1 MPRPLLVALLILTL
15 RCEAQQTPPTAL
27 ERDPASRGAPAH
39 ARRTRSALAEEA
51 LASGLAGT
59 AAELFAATLSD
70 PSLPEAERHR
80 AGLGLASALIERSRL
95 TEAQAAL
102 KFVPSSPEKSLRE
115 GLIAALLN
123 DLAAAAAH
131 ASSTRPESLAEEER
145 GWAWTLR
152 WMLAEAAGDAAAA
165 SAAREAA
172 LREAVSPAQRARMEA
187 MGGLALVRSG
197 KVEERSLVAL
207 RELSETSRG
216 TALAFAYAR
225 NLALA
230 LSRLGRPQEAARALS
245 AASPLTPERQAEA
258 DLLAGLILGPGS
270 PDGRDRLRQAARNR
284 ADARVRI
291 TALRA
296 LVSGAESE
304 ADPAAAAG
312 VANETHDFL
321 MRTSPGGQG
330 FLCPRDPEVV
340 DSIHLARAQLMLAAG
355 NREKARTAA
364 EDLLREAPASPLTR
378 EAVRTLALAAWG
390 EGSYRLAATHLATLA
405 EGDASPKADVLRT
418 VSADCLFLARD
429 FILAEKTYATV
440 QAQTAAPDIAGAA
453 FHQRVHCL
461 LSQEGDPAQWKRAA
475 ELIEDSARG
484 RSLVTPE
491 NRWAAAWNLVDAV
504 RRSGQAAEASR
515 ILIRLQP
522 LLAGA
527 RADFTLRFDWQ
538 RALIALAMRQRQQAA
553 QIAERI
559 AAALESLP
567 ADAPA
572 DLRSELPGLR
582 GQVALLKIRALTG
595 SEGEALT
602 PRSREE
608 LRELRQRYGRTAAAA
623 SSYLFEGRELSR
635 MGRHAEAQAAFTA
648 LADAFKDVPELRDFS
663 RLGLYEAAEQ
673 AALLSSTEGQVR
685 LKEAVELL
693 ERFAES
699 APVGPLAFHAS
710 LRRSEMLRALGDFDK
725 ALRVLDDLIRD
736 APSDPSR
743 PKAEMARADA
753 LLGQAELRRD
763 RNGQIDRQRAAR
775 AAAAYERVAETW
787 GKDSADIRLEA
798 RHKQAVSLLERA
810 KAEGGSDAGASR
822 REARTLLA
830 ANGVTLRAEPAA
842 AGSSAARVW
851 ISRSLLLLAETS
863 EQAGD
868 RKEAAAAC
876 RLIIDFNRETKLSEN
891 RLPGQSLAESKLAA
905 LEGSQSNP
913 SAPK

>member
-1 MPRPLLVALLILTL
+1 MPRLLHVALLFLAF
-15 RCEAQQTPPTAL
+15 CCGAQQTPPTAL
-27 ERDPASRGAPAH
+27 DSEPASRGTPAH
-39 ARRTRSALAEEA
+39 TRRTRAALAEEA

-59 AAELFAATLSD
+59 AAELFTATLSD
-70 PSLPEAERHR
+70 VTLTAEERER

-95 TEAQAAL
+95 GEAQAAL
-102 KFVPSSPEKSLRE
+102 KFLPPTPAKSLRE

-123 DLAAAAAH
+123 DQTAASAQAAAAQPD
-131 ASSTRPESLAEEER
+131 RLPNEER

-152 WMLAEAAGDAAAA
+152 WMLAEASGDPASA
-165 SAAREAA
+165 SAARESA

-187 MGGLALVRSG
+187 LGGLALVRSG
-197 KVEERSLVAL
+197 KVDERSLVAL
-207 RELSETSRG
+207 RELSESARG
-216 TALAFAYAR
+216 TALAFAYSR

-230 LSRLGRPQEAARALS
+230 LSRLGRPQEAARVLAAAAPLS
-245 AASPLTPERQAEA
+245 AERQAEA
-258 DLLAGLILGPGS
+258 DLLAGLILGPAS
-270 PDGRDRLRQAARNR
+270 QEGRDRLRQAARNR
-284 ADARVRI
+284 ADSRIRV

-296 LVSGAESE
+296 LVSAAATES
-304 ADPAAAAG
+304 DPTTAAG

-321 MRTSPGGQG
+321 MRSSTSGDG
-330 FLCPRDPEVV
+330 FLCPRDPEVT
-340 DSIHLARAQLMLAAG
+340 DAIHLARAQLMLTAG
-355 NREKARTAA
+355 NREKARLAA

-405 EGDASPKADVLRT
+405 EGDASPRADVLRT

-429 FILAEKTYATV
+429 FTLAEKTYAAV
-440 QAQTAAPDIAGAA
+440 QTQTAAPDIAGSA

-461 LSQEGDPAQWKRAA
+461 LSQGDDPVQWKRAA
-475 ELIEDSARG
+475 EVIEDSARG
-484 RSLVTPE
+484 RSLVTADA
-491 NRWAAAWNLVDAV
+491 RWASAWNLVDAA

-522 LLAGA
+522 LLTGA
-527 RADFTLRFDWQ
+527 RTDFALRFDWQ

-567 ADAPA
+567 SDAPA
-572 DLRSELPGLR
+572 DLRAELPGLR

-595 SEGEALT
+595 SEGETLT
-602 PRSREE
+602 AGNQQE
-608 LRELRQRYGRTAAAA
+608 LKELRQRYGKTAAAA

-648 LADAFKDVPELRDFS
+648 LADGFKDVAELRDFS

-673 AALLSSTEGQVR
+673 AALLSATEGQAR
-685 LKEAVELL
+685 LREAVELL
-693 ERFAES
+693 ERFAQT

-743 PKAEMARADA
+743 SKAEMARADS

-775 AAAAYERVAETW
+775 AAAAYERVADTW
-787 GKDSADIRLEA
+787 GKDATDVRLEA
-798 RHKQAVSLLERA
+798 RHKQAFSLLERA
-810 KAEGGSDAGASR
+810 RAEGGADAATSR
-822 REARTLLA
+822 RDARALLA
-830 ANGVTLRAEPAA
+830 ANGATLRTEPAA
-842 AGSSAARVW
+842 AASSAVRVW
-851 ISRSLLLLAETS
+851 ISRSLLLLAETC
-863 EQAGD
+863 ELAGD
-868 RKEAAAAC
+868 RREAAAAC
-876 RLIIDFNRETKLSEN
+876 RLIIEFNRDTKASEN

-905 LEGSQSNP
+905 LEGPQSNP